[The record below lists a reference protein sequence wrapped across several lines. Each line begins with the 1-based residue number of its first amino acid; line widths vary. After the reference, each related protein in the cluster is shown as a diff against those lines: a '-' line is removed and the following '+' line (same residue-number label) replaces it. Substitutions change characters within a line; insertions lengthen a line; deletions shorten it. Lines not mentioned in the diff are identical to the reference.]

1 MAVIV
6 REEKEIPGSGKK
18 YTVKVYKT
26 TPGKLV
32 TLEGKKKAEELD
44 RFLEKKIKEIKEEM
58 SSTGLLKLKGKK
70 GEVIKLWYEVGR
82 RLDFVMDTS
91 IVSAEDR
98 EFVWRAI
105 YDHAEKLAPGPIS
118 QRVKRDPES
127 SHFSYC
133 YKLSRFPWK
142 FIEMAGDWTSWSEF
156 FDRSETKKDPRII
169 EWLGKKAKESNVRG
183 RQNWLRPLT
192 KAIHQEY
199 NGYETQ
205 TRFES
210 KEDLFKDLDRI
221 FSRISYDE

>member
-1 MAVIV
+1 MTVIV
-6 REEKEIPGSGKK
+6 REEKEINGKK
-18 YTVKVYKT
+18 YVVKVYKT
-26 TPGKLV
+26 IPGKLV
-32 TLEGKKKAEELD
+32 TLEEKEKAEKLD
-44 RFLEKKIKEIKEEM
+44 SFLEKKIEEIKEKM
-58 SSTGLLKLKGKK
+58 RSTELLNLKKKKGK
-70 GEVIKLWYEVGR
+70 VIKLWYEVGKQ
-82 RLDFVMDTS
+82 LNFVMDTS

-105 YDHAEKLAPGPIS
+105 YDHAEQLAPGPIS

-133 YKLSRFPWK
+133 YKLTKFPWK
-142 FIEMAGDWTSWSEF
+142 FVEMVGDWTSWSEF

-169 EWLGKKAKESNVRG
+169 EWLGKKAKKNHVSG

-205 TRFES
+205 IRFET
-210 KEDLFKDLDRI
+210 KKNLFEDLDRI
-221 FSRISYDE
+221 FSSIHYDE